1 MLVRIF
7 FIVLALL
14 MLAAPVGDVVVE
26 AAEVAS
32 AIAVDEEPVTTPT
45 VALFEEAPPRIVQF
59 ARAAETAPPAPILAG
74 VFRPPRPAFD

>member
-1 MLVRIF
+1 MLARLF

-32 AIAVDEEPVTTPT
+32 SIAFDEELVTAPT
-45 VALFEEAPPRIVQF
+45 VTPLEEAPPRTMQV
-59 ARAAETAPPAPILAG
+59 ARAAETTPPAPILAG